1 MTQSET
7 RYDIMEGDDEGG
19 FIPSGFS
26 EWTLEETEAQLQKLR
41 EQLPEVYRNA
51 FICETITTR
60 MSVSTPEVQHELQ
73 TIP

>member
-1 MTQSET
+1 MTKSET

-26 EWTLEETEAQLQKLR
+26 EWTLEETEARLRVLR
-41 EQLPEVYRNA
+41 EQLPEVYRGA

-60 MSVSTPEVQHELQ
+60 LSAVTLEA
-73 TIP
+73 